1 MTIKVCNGNEATAY
15 AVMMSRPDVIAT
27 YPITP
32 QTPIIEKLSQ
42 FRADGLLEAEM
53 INVEGENSAMSA
65 LIGASAAGGRVF
77 TSTSSNGLA
86 FMYDAVLWCAG
97 QRLPVVMANVNR
109 ETTSITTVAN
119 GHQDIMSIRD
129 AGWVHIQA
137 ENCQEI
143 FDSIVIAFRLAE
155 DPEIMLPVVISY
167 DGYFL
172 SHLSERIEIPEQELV
187 DRFLAPLRR
196 SSRMKIVPNQPIHFS
211 TYCVEKL
218 FVEYQY
224 KHCAALE
231 RVKTKLGE
239 VEREFAAMFGRE
251 QGGLAEAYRV
261 EDAEVVLIASG
272 RVVGTAREVID
283 EAWNEGRAVGLIKL
297 RVFRP
302 FPSEA
307 LISLLKGKKAIGVLD
322 QSICLGWNRGHI
334 FTEVKALLHELD
346 GKVPLVNFIDGISNL
361 DITPEHLRAAVE
373 ITIRAGEGQNVPLLT
388 WLCMD

>member
-1 MTIKVCNGNEATAY
+1 MTIKICNGNEATAY

-42 FRADGLLEAEM
+42 FRADGLLQAEM

-65 LIGASAAGGRVF
+65 VVGASAAGGRVF

-97 QRLPVVMANVNR
+97 QRLPVVMVNVNR
-109 ETTSITTVAN
+109 ETPAITTVAN

-129 AGWVHIQA
+129 AGWVHIQV

-143 FDSIVIAFRLAE
+143 FDSIIIAYRLAE
-155 DPEIMLPVVISY
+155 DSKIMLPVVISY
-167 DGYFL
+167 DGYYL
-172 SHLSERIEIPEQELV
+172 SHLSERVDIPDQELV
-187 DRFLAPLRR
+187 DRFLAPLKKG
-196 SSRMKIVPNQPIHFS
+196 SRMIIVPNQPIHFS
-211 TYCVEKL
+211 TFCAERL

-231 RVKTKLGE
+231 RVKARLSEFEG
-239 VEREFAAMFGRE
+239 EFAATFGRK
-251 QGGLAEAYRV
+251 QGGLVEAYRV
-261 EDAEVVLIASG
+261 DDAEVVLIASG
-272 RVVGTAREVID
+272 SAVGTAREAID
-283 EAWNEGRAVGLIKL
+283 EARDKGQAVGLIKL

-307 LISLLKGKKAIGVLD
+307 LIALLKGRKAIGVLD
-322 QSICLGWNRGHI
+322 QSVCFGRNCGHI
-334 FTEVKALLHELD
+334 FSEVKGLIHEL
-346 GKVPLVNFIDGISNL
+346 GRKVPLVNFIDGLVNL
-361 DITPEHLRAAVE
+361 DITMEHLRTAVD
-373 ITIRAGEGQNVPLLT
+373 ITVNAGRGQNVPMIN
-388 WLCMD
+388 WLCLG